1 MPVNNINK
9 AIRMIDASL
18 KEGEEADKEMLSLIE
33 NNIRVVNS
41 IESKIKILNQSIQ
54 KFKKFQ
60 YGYSPLVYTQE
71 AVRQLENA
79 VYGALDALEKG
90 KNGL

>member
-18 KEGEEADKEMLSLIE
+18 KEGEEADK
-33 NNIRVVNS
+33 
-41 IESKIKILNQSIQ
+41 
-54 KFKKFQ
+54 
-60 YGYSPLVYTQE
+60 
-71 AVRQLENA
+71 QLENA